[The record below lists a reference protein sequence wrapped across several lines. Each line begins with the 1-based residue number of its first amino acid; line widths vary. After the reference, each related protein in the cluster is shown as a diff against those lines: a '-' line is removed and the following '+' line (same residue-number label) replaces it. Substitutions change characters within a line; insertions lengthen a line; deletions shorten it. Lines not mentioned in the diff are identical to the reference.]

1 MINKIIKSDL
11 SIIKAYEFSK
21 EGYKAILMNLLILNI
36 IISGISGLSR
46 TLIDPTMN
54 IIIVI
59 VILVFN
65 IVKEMYLFSSL
76 KEEEFKLLDNM
87 KRIVIVSRNILILAL
102 LISLVIISLV
112 IGGIAMVGI
121 LRIFTGDII
130 VMRVLLLLMLAT
142 TPMFIVIFNYAF
154 YEMIYK
160 EEGMIKSIK
169 NAIKISKGKKLKII
183 GYMIIG
189 GIPLTI
195 IGVLTRAGSILDIIT
210 IILAITIIDRVE
222 VMVRV
227 QYINYE
233 GNTEFS

>member
-21 EGYKAILMNLLILNI
+21 DGYKAILMNLLILNI

-102 LISLVIISLV
+102 LISLVIGV
-112 IGGIAMVGI
+112 IAMMGI

-160 EEGMIKSIK
+160 EEGMIKSVK

-183 GYMIIG
+183 GYMLIG

-195 IGVLTRAGSILDIIT
+195 IGVLTRGGSILDIIT

>member
-21 EGYKAILMNLLILNI
+21 DGYKAILMNLLILNI

-59 VILVFN
+59 AIVVFN

-87 KRIVIVSRNILILAL
+87 KRIAIVSRNILILAL
-102 LISLVIISLV
+102 LISLVIGV
-112 IGGIAMVGI
+112 IAMMGI

-160 EEGMIKSIK
+160 EEGMIKSVK

-183 GYMIIG
+183 GYMLIG

-195 IGVLTRAGSILDIIT
+195 IGVLTRGGSILDIIT